1 MQPSIYGP
9 YRYLPITERKH
20 FAWPGNARLALW
32 VIPNIEFF
40 HLDDS
45 MPGVNNE
52 RVSAPHAKVPN
63 VRNWALRDY
72 GNRVGI
78 WRFFEVL
85 SRYGVRGTAA
95 LNSDICDYHPQIV
108 AMGVKLGWEFMGHC
122 QTNAKRLNELEP
134 EREREAIHE
143 TLERIGKAT
152 GRKPVGWLG
161 AGLAETWNTLDYLIE
176 EGVQY
181 VADWA
186 SDDLPFRMDVGGKT
200 LLSIPYSLQV
210 NDTTQFYNQKASA
223 EDFEKIIKRQ
233 FDCLYAESE
242 RAPRVMAIAIHP
254 FVSGVPHWIGAIDA
268 GLDYICS
275 HEGVWR
281 ATGSE
286 IAAHFA
292 REVPD
297 E

>member
-1 MQPSIYGP
+1 MQPGIYGP

-20 FAWPGNARLALW
+20 FAWPGKARLALW

-40 HLDDS
+40 HLDDP

-52 RVSAPHAKVPN
+52 RLSGAHVQIPN

-85 SRYGVRGTAA
+85 ARYGVRGTAA
-95 LNSDICDYHPQIV
+95 LNSDICDYHPQIIET
-108 AMGVKLGWEFMGHC
+108 GVRLGWEFMGHC
-122 QTNAKRLNELEP
+122 QTNAKRLNEIAP
-134 EREREAIHE
+134 EHEKAAIHA
-143 TLERIGKAT
+143 TLERIGQAT
-152 GRKPVGWLG
+152 GKKPVGWLG

-181 VADWA
+181 VADWTC
-186 SDDLPFRMDVGGKT
+186 DDLPFRMSVGGKT
-200 LLSIPYSLQV
+200 LMSIPYSLQV
-210 NDTTQFYNQKASA
+210 NDTTQFYNQKATH

-268 GLDYICS
+268 GLDYICA
-275 HEGVWR
+275 HAGVWR
-281 ATGSE
+281 ATGAE

-292 REVPD
+292 QEVPD